1 MLALDDAGLAP
12 DEIDVVFADAAALPE
27 LDRIEADAINGVF
40 GPRGVPVTAPKT
52 MTGRLLSGAAS
63 LDVATALLSI
73 RDSVIPPTVN
83 TAPDPGYGLDLVLG
97 EPRPATVRRR
107 ARARPRLRRIQLRDG
122 RTPLA
127 TARPSHNVNERKES
141 NMSVTQLTLDDL
153 RSILRVS
160 GGVAEGVDLDGDII
174 DVTFEELGYDSL
186 ALLEASTNIERTFGV
201 NLDDPTF
208 RDAATP
214 KALMEVVNSQLVP
227 QDQ

>member
-1 MLALDDAGLAP
+1 
-12 DEIDVVFADAAALPE
+12 
-27 LDRIEADAINGVF
+27 
-40 GPRGVPVTAPKT
+40 
-52 MTGRLLSGAAS
+52 
-63 LDVATALLSI
+63 
-73 RDSVIPPTVN
+73 
-83 TAPDPGYGLDLVLG
+83 
-97 EPRPATVRRR
+97 
-107 ARARPRLRRIQLRDG
+107 
-122 RTPLA
+122 
-127 TARPSHNVNERKES
+127 
-141 NMSVTQLTLDDL
+141 MSVTQLTLDEL

-214 KALMEVVNSQLVP
+214 KALIEVVNSQLVP